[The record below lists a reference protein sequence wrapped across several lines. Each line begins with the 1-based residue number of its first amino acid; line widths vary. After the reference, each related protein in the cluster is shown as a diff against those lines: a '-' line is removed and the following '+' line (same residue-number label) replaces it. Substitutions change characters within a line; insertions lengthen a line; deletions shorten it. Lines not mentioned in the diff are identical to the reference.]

1 MRSHFRFVALAATL
15 LGAAS
20 AYALPQAPGAN
31 PLSRGSR
38 NIITPVLHDVFDS
51 PLERNA
57 IARPTPAHDATPVT
71 PVPEPSEWLMLA
83 AGLGAGLFVVR
94 RGARRP

>member
-1 MRSHFRFVALAATL
+1 MRSHYRFAAIAAAL

-20 AYALPQAPGAN
+20 AYAQAQAPGAN
-31 PLSRGSR
+31 PLSRR
-38 NIITPVLHDVFDS
+38 EREIFTPALPGGFDS
-51 PLERNA
+51 PFDRNA
-57 IARPTPAHDATPVT
+57 VARATVAHNPAPVT

-83 AGLGAGLFVVR
+83 AGLGAGFFVVR